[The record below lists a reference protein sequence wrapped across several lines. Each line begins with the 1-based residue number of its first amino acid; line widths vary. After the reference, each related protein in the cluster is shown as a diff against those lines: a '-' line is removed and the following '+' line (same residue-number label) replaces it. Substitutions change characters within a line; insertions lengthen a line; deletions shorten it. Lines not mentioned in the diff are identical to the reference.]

1 MDSYMDQYRT
11 GQLDAM
17 HIADGDEGEK
27 YQARHEARDGVQVN
41 MRDVPSD

>member
-27 YQARHEARDGVQVN
+27 
-41 MRDVPSD
+41 

>member
-17 HIADGDEGEK
+17 HIADGNEGEK
-27 YQARHEARDGVQVN
+27 
-41 MRDVPSD
+41 

>member
-17 HIADGDEGEK
+17 HIADGDEGK
-27 YQARHEARDGVQVN
+27 NTRCVTKRATACK
-41 MRDVPSD
+41 

>member
-17 HIADGDEGEK
+17 HTADGDEGEK
-27 YQARHEARDGVQVN
+27 
-41 MRDVPSD
+41 